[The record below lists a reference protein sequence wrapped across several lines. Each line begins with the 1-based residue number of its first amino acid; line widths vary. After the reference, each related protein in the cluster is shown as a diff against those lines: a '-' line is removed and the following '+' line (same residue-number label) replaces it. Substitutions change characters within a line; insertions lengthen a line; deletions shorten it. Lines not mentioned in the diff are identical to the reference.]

1 MRGMVRR
8 GGALRYLRASRSVRR
23 LRGVRG
29 EARCRG
35 GRRRDDAVPY
45 LVRVFASTRHI
56 LLFFSLPSLLTTP
69 NNTSHAHY
77 THRCQKEGQINTCH
91 EVACEPCAVCAE
103 EVALRAT
110 GPMVSAELAEAA
122 TIAAARD
129 VASPVMSY
137 DDADGT
143 PPLAAALCVHC
154 NRPLIVAV
162 HSLTLTGAPHAEVG
176 CECVVYEGLMQ

>member
-1 MRGMVRR
+1 M
-8 GGALRYLRASRSVRR
+8 RR

-45 LVRVFASTRHI
+45 LVRVFAHAPHFII
-56 LLFFSLPSLLTTP
+56 LLSPFTTHH
-69 NNTSHAHY
+69 TQQHLSRSH

-110 GPMVSAELAEAA
+110 GPISAELAEAA

-129 VASPVMSY
+129 VASPAMSY

-154 NRPLIVAV
+154 KCPLIVAV
-162 HSLTLTGAPHAEVG
+162 HSLSHRRSARGG
-176 CECVVYEGLMQ
+176 RM

>member
-8 GGALRYLRASRSVRR
+8 GGALRYLRRGRSVRR

-45 LVRVFASTRHI
+45 LVRVFAQHAPSYS
-56 LLFFSLPSLLTTP
+56 SLSLLTPTTP
-69 NNTSHAHY
+69 PHNSPPNTSHAH

-110 GPMVSAELAEAA
+110 GPISAELAEAA

-129 VASPVMSY
+129 VASPSMSY
-137 DDADGT
+137 DDADGIRPSQ
-143 PPLAAALCVHC
+143 PPCVC
-154 NRPLIVAV
+154 TVTCLLIVAV
-162 HSLTLTGAPHAEVG
+162 HSLSHRRSARGG
-176 CECVVYEGLMQ
+176 RM